1 MGGPVTW
8 KNIAPTGSGTILEAI
23 NESGQLV
30 GTGITGIGDA
40 FTNYADKRTD
50 RETDAFNMQLAQ
62 AEDQYA
68 RDQLI

>member
-40 FTNYADKRTD
+40 FTNYADKRT
-50 RETDAFNMQLAQ
+50 
-62 AEDQYA
+62 A
-68 RDQLI
+68 RDTAALEASLLKAADE